1 MWSSVG
7 GLAGMLRLVEV
18 VLQSALATVSLSI
31 LAMPPVTAVTSCPCC
46 NMSSLVTTNTS
57 DGGHPP
63 MYVRTSEFDVSVK
76 VMSAILDI

>member
-31 LAMPPVTAVTSCPCC
+31 MPPVTAVTSCPCC

-63 MYVRTSEFDVSVK
+63 MYVRTSEFDVSLK
-76 VMSAILDI
+76 VISAILDV